1 MPSFRRPYATIEA
14 NHVRRSVS
22 RQSDPQTGAVWASVH
37 VPDGR
42 GDVHTVEIH
51 SRRVEGNT
59 VVLGVWLR
67 TGHSSKGLTQ
77 GLRLLSSVTITEDN
91 HVTVKQE
98 PQP

>member
-1 MPSFRRPYATIEA
+1 MPSLRRPYATIEA
-14 NHVRRSVS
+14 NHVRRSLS
-22 RQSDPQTGAVWASVH
+22 RQSDPTTGAVWASVH

-59 VVLGVWLR
+59 IVLGVWLR
-67 TGHSSKGLTQ
+67 SSHSATGLPQ

-91 HVTVKQE
+91 HVSAKQE
-98 PQP
+98 EI